1 MTKQVVRMEPLLES
15 LMGSDEPLLPPDTPI
30 PPDPENLSESD
41 FWTKLLDI
49 VSVKTH
55 SYPVVESALKDYLLF
70 ATKHLSDFLVS
81 DNDLFRAGYKLTTS
95 PIFTLHKAFTRR
107 KLIAMLTLA
116 DEYSDLAAVVSLILL
131 IDSDSHPATL
141 EMMQEENACHALTR
155 LLLTFTKTSAL
166 RLRRVLLELMFEM
179 CKIQRISISDLEN
192 ISDRFIDSLLRT
204 VVNADRD
211 DTSLYDASV
220 MKVLL
225 CLNEQYMIAVYDEK
239 GRSENSG
246 NSEKSENSGNFGNSG
261 NSENFEISE
270 ISGKSQNSEISEKS
284 LNSKIS
290 EKSGNSEI
298 SEKTGNSKSEI
309 SKSLNSEISKTEIS
323 KTQNPENSENSEIS
337 NSENSE
343 RIFSSKVLDLISL
356 DIDGYVEFGA
366 KLVLLLN
373 RAIDTCLQIMGLK
386 LLYLLFTNEPTYE
399 YFYTN
404 DLLVL
409 IDVFIRELHDLPN
422 DEEQLINTYL
432 RVLHPLM
439 TNSQIRHE
447 PYKIESLTDVLEM
460 LSGHKGSSTFLPVS
474 ETTLRLAVRC
484 LGVPWLDYTFPSPIS
499 TVPPSPSSS
508 VGSLEETA
516 SPTRVRVPSIGITD
530 FNGTR
535 RLSQSQMSESATSS
549 TTSLLSSLKLAP
561 PPPPSRAS
569 SKGPPVPPP
578 SRGKSPMP
586 IIPRGKSPAPPP
598 PPSRGSP
605 GPNPPKREKPRLPPS
620 RKKLLDMSI
629 RNTSVGDLS
638 VTTSERSERVVPSD
652 SQRF

>member
-1 MTKQVVRMEPLLES
+1 METLLSS
-15 LMGSDEPLLPPDTPI
+15 LMGSVSEEPLLPPDIPI
-30 PPDPENLSESD
+30 PPEEDNDMSDSD

-81 DNDLFRAGYKLTTS
+81 DNDLFRAGYKLTMS

-116 DEYSDLAAVVSLILL
+116 EEYSDLAAVVSLILL

-155 LLLTFTKTSAL
+155 LLLTFQKTSAL

-179 CKIQRISISDLEN
+179 CKIQRISASDLEN
-192 ISDRFIDSLLRT
+192 ISDKFIDSLLRT

-225 CLNEQYMIAVYDEK
+225 CLNEQYMIAAYDED
-239 GRSENSG
+239 ET
-246 NSEKSENSGNFGNSG
+246 
-261 NSENFEISE
+261 
-270 ISGKSQNSEISEKS
+270 SQ
-284 LNSKIS
+284 
-290 EKSGNSEI
+290 
-298 SEKTGNSKSEI
+298 
-309 SKSLNSEISKTEIS
+309 
-323 KTQNPENSENSEIS
+323 
-337 NSENSE
+337 
-343 RIFSSKVLDLISL
+343 IFSSKVLDLISL

-439 TNSQIRHE
+439 VNSQIRHE

-460 LSGHKGSSTFLPVS
+460 LSGHNGSSTFLPVS

-484 LGVPWLDYTFPSPIS
+484 LGVPWLEYTFPSPLS

-508 VGSLEETA
+508 IGSFQDVMEEDV
-516 SPTRVRVPSIGITD
+516 SPTRIRVPSIGITD

-535 RLSQSQMSESATSS
+535 RLSQTSLGTNNSAVSS
-549 TTSLLSSLKLAP
+549 TTSLISSLKLAP

-586 IIPRGKSPAPPP
+586 MIPRGKSPAPPP

-605 GPNPPKREKPRLPPS
+605 APKKEKPRLPPS
-620 RKKLLDMSI
+620 RKKVLDMSI

-638 VTTSERSERVVPSD
+638 VANGNERP
-652 SQRF
+652 

>member
-1 MTKQVVRMEPLLES
+1 MMETLLES
-15 LMGSDEPLLPPDTPI
+15 LMSSVSDEPLLAPDISI
-30 PPDPENLSESD
+30 PPEEDGDMSDSD

-116 DEYSDLAAVVSLILL
+116 EEYTDLAAVVSLILL

-155 LLLTFTKTSAL
+155 LLLTFQKTSAL
-166 RLRRVLLELMFEM
+166 RLRRVLLELTFEM
-179 CKIQRISISDLEN
+179 CKIQRISTSDLEN
-192 ISDRFIDSLLRT
+192 ISDKFIDSLLRT

-225 CLNEQYMIAVYDEK
+225 CLNEQYMIAAYDED
-239 GRSENSG
+239 EESG
-246 NSEKSENSGNFGNSG
+246 
-261 NSENFEISE
+261 IY
-270 ISGKSQNSEISEKS
+270 
-284 LNSKIS
+284 
-290 EKSGNSEI
+290 
-298 SEKTGNSKSEI
+298 
-309 SKSLNSEISKTEIS
+309 
-323 KTQNPENSENSEIS
+323 
-337 NSENSE
+337 
-343 RIFSSKVLDLISL
+343 SSKVLDLISL

-409 IDVFIRELHDLPN
+409 IDVFIRELHDLAN

-439 TNSQIRHE
+439 VNSQIRHE
-447 PYKIESLTDVLEM
+447 PYKIEGLTDVLEM

-484 LGVPWLDYTFPSPIS
+484 LGVPWLEYTFPSPMS

-508 VGSLEETA
+508 IGSFNEEE
-516 SPTRVRVPSIGITD
+516 SPSKIRVPSIGMTD
-530 FNGTR
+530 FSGTR
-535 RLSQSQMSESATSS
+535 RLSQSSLGTNSAMSS
-549 TTSLLSSLKLAP
+549 TTSLISSLKLAP

-586 IIPRGKSPAPPP
+586 QISRVKSPAPPP
-598 PPSRGSP
+598 PPSRNSP
-605 GPNPPKREKPRLPPS
+605 APKKDVKESRDKKDKKEKPRLPPS

-638 VTTSERSERVVPSD
+638 VAERE
-652 SQRF
+652 

>member
-1 MTKQVVRMEPLLES
+1 METLLEN
-15 LMGSDEPLLPPDTPI
+15 LMSSVSDEPLMAPDISI
-30 PPDPENLSESD
+30 PPEEDEDMSDSD
-41 FWTKLLDI
+41 FWTKLFDI

-95 PIFTLHKAFTRR
+95 PIFVHHKAFTRR

-116 DEYSDLAAVVSLILL
+116 EEYTDLAAVVSLILL
-131 IDSDSHPATL
+131 IDSENHPATL

-155 LLLTFTKTSAL
+155 LLLTFQKTSAL

-179 CKIQRISISDLEN
+179 CKIQRISASDLEN
-192 ISDRFIDSLLRT
+192 ISDKFIDSLLRT

-225 CLNEQYMIAVYDEK
+225 CLNEQYMIAAYDEDEET
-239 GRSENSG
+239 SFN
-246 NSEKSENSGNFGNSG
+246 
-261 NSENFEISE
+261 
-270 ISGKSQNSEISEKS
+270 
-284 LNSKIS
+284 
-290 EKSGNSEI
+290 
-298 SEKTGNSKSEI
+298 
-309 SKSLNSEISKTEIS
+309 
-323 KTQNPENSENSEIS
+323 
-337 NSENSE
+337 
-343 RIFSSKVLDLISL
+343 SSKVLDLISL

-439 TNSQIRHE
+439 VNSQIRHE

-460 LSGHKGSSTFLPVS
+460 LSGHKGSTTFLPVS

-484 LGVPWLDYTFPSPIS
+484 LGVPWLEYTFPSPMS

-508 VGSLEETA
+508 IGSFCDELE
-516 SPTRVRVPSIGITD
+516 SPTRIRVPSIGITD
-530 FNGTR
+530 FSHAR
-535 RLSQSQMSESATSS
+535 RLSQTSLGTNSAVSS
-549 TTSLLSSLKLAP
+549 TTSLISSLKLVP

-569 SKGPPVPPP
+569 SKGPPLPPP

-586 IIPRGKSPAPPP
+586 IPRGKSPAPPP
-598 PPSRGSP
+598 PPPSRNSPAP
-605 GPNPPKREKPRLPPS
+605 GPGKKEKPRLPPS
-620 RKKLLDMSI
+620 RKRVLDMSI

-638 VTTSERSERVVPSD
+638 VAQTAENE
-652 SQRF
+652 Q

>member
-1 MTKQVVRMEPLLES
+1 METLLES
-15 LMGSDEPLLPPDTPI
+15 LMSSVADEPLMPPDISI
-30 PPDPENLSESD
+30 PPEEDNDMSDSD

-81 DNDLFRAGYKLTTS
+81 DNDLFRAGYKLTMS

-116 DEYSDLAAVVSLILL
+116 EEYTDLAAVVSLILL

-155 LLLTFTKTSAL
+155 LLLTFQKTSAL

-179 CKIQRISISDLEN
+179 CKIQRISASDLEN
-192 ISDRFIDSLLRT
+192 ISDKFIDSLLRT

-225 CLNEQYMIAVYDEK
+225 CLNEQYMIAAYDEDEET
-239 GRSENSG
+239 S
-246 NSEKSENSGNFGNSG
+246 
-261 NSENFEISE
+261 IY
-270 ISGKSQNSEISEKS
+270 
-284 LNSKIS
+284 
-290 EKSGNSEI
+290 
-298 SEKTGNSKSEI
+298 
-309 SKSLNSEISKTEIS
+309 
-323 KTQNPENSENSEIS
+323 
-337 NSENSE
+337 
-343 RIFSSKVLDLISL
+343 SSKVLDLISL

-439 TNSQIRHE
+439 VNSQIRHE
-447 PYKIESLTDVLEM
+447 PYKIDSLTDVLEM

-484 LGVPWLDYTFPSPIS
+484 LGVPWLEYTFPSPMS

-508 VGSLEETA
+508 IGSFYEEE
-516 SPTRVRVPSIGITD
+516 SPTRTRVPSIGITD
-530 FNGTR
+530 FGGTSR
-535 RLSQSQMSESATSS
+535 RLSQSSLGTNSAVSS
-549 TTSLLSSLKLAP
+549 TTSLISSLKLVP

-586 IIPRGKSPAPPP
+586 IISRGKSPAPPP
-598 PPSRGSP
+598 PPSRNSP
-605 GPNPPKREKPRLPPS
+605 APQSKKERPRLPPS
-620 RKKLLDMSI
+620 RKKVLDMSI

-638 VTTSERSERVVPSD
+638 VAERE
-652 SQRF
+652 